1 MTGVIHGRFTSGSLG
16 GVRKEPPQQRQ
27 TSLTSSYLIF
37 NKRQLLLGVGK
48 FYIFFINCLHKH
60 VENRKEEQELVKNLN
75 IMQMETVPPGNMKES
90 VSPKLTILHSTNNY
104 DIRSK
109 GGKSQVALLWSHHK

>member
-1 MTGVIHGRFTSGSLG
+1 MTGVIHGGFTSGSLG
-16 GVRKEPPQQRQ
+16 GVRKEPPQQTQ

-60 VENRKEEQELVKNLN
+60 VENSKEEQELVKNKLI
-75 IMQMETVPPGNMKES
+75 IMTSGAKEERVKWRYYGVTTS
-90 VSPKLTILHSTNNY
+90 EH
-104 DIRSK
+104 
-109 GGKSQVALLWSHHK
+109 GFLLIMTF